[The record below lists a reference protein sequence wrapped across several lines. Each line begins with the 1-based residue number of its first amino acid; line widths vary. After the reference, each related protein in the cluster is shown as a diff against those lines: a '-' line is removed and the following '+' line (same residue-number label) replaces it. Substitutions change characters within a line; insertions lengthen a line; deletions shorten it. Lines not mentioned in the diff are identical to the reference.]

1 MFELFKRI
9 LNKHTDDPDILDII
23 EKEPEEWKEEWKA
36 IHEKKKGLD
45 SLTLNKFLAGCIII
59 EKVIII
65 VNIFN
70 ELPEIH
76 IIITAIKI

>member
-36 IHEKKKGLD
+36 IHEKNKGLD
-45 SLTLNKFLAGCIII
+45 LLTLNKLNTGIS
-59 EKVIII
+59 
-65 VNIFN
+65 
-70 ELPEIH
+70 
-76 IIITAIKI
+76 